1 MKSPIRNITL
11 LFILML
17 LGINSVTGFGQNI
30 FSDFYERI
38 NKTDDVDSKQQ
49 LADEFY
55 ASINKD
61 NYPIFENDSTVV
73 LLYKGEVDT
82 VVLLGDMGDW
92 TNKIYMNRIESTDLF
107 FHRGNYEPDSRM
119 EYWLILNDKDDR
131 FSIDSLNQYIVRN
144 GLGEFSELAM
154 PQYVRH
160 PLFNSY
166 IHGEKGNFENLIEKS
181 IPSKYMNYD
190 HTVHIYLPPGYDSSN
205 QKYPVVYFQDGKDY
219 IEFAVAHHIIENLI
233 KENKIA
239 PVIAV
244 LVTPPNLHQPKIPNR
259 STEYGMND
267 DYVSFFVKELVPTI
281 DQKFRTINSPDN
293 RLVVGDSYGGLISL
307 YIGFTNP
314 KIFGKIYSQSGYHS
328 FNKDSLIKLINNSDL
343 KPINIYL
350 DVGTYEHSVGA
361 NFLPEGERDFL
372 AGNRRMKKVL
382 EKKRYDFKYAEYHEG
397 HTWGNWRR
405 HLIDAL
411 MYLFGKKND

>member
-1 MKSPIRNITL
+1 M
-11 LFILML
+11 LF
-17 LGINSVTGFGQNI
+17 GINTVESLSQNK
-30 FSDFYERI
+30 FSDFYKRV
-38 NKTDDVDSKQQ
+38 NKKDNITSKQK

-55 ASINKD
+55 TSIKKD

-73 LLYKGEVDT
+73 LLYKGDVDS
-82 VVLLGDMGDW
+82 VAILGDMGEW
-92 TNKIYMNRIESTDLF
+92 TNKIYMDRIDGTDLF
-107 FHRGNYEPDSRM
+107 FHRGEYESDARM
-119 EYWLILNDKDDR
+119 EYWLILNDNDEL

-154 PQYVRH
+154 PRYVRH
-160 PLFNSY
+160 HLFDNY
-166 IHGEKGNFENLIEKS
+166 IHGEKGSFDNLIEKT
-181 IPSKYMNYD
+181 IPSSYLNYD
-190 HTVHIYLPPGYDSSN
+190 HTIHIYLPAGYDSAD

-219 IEFAVAHHIIENLI
+219 IEFAIAPFVIENLI
-233 KENKIA
+233 KSNEIE

-259 STEYGMND
+259 STEYGMNE
-267 DYVSFFVKELVPTI
+267 DYVNFFVKELVPFI
-281 DQKFRTINSPDN
+281 DNNFRTLKSPDN

-314 KIFGKIYSQSGYHS
+314 EIFGNVYSQSGYHS
-328 FNKDSLIKLINNSDL
+328 FNKDSLINLINDSDL

-350 DVGTYEHSVGA
+350 DVGTYELSVGA
-361 NFLPEGERDFL
+361 NFLPENERDFL
-372 AGNRRMKKVL
+372 AGNRKMKKVL
-382 EKKRYDFKYAEYHEG
+382 EKKGYNFKYFEYHEG

-411 MYLFGKKND
+411 KFFF